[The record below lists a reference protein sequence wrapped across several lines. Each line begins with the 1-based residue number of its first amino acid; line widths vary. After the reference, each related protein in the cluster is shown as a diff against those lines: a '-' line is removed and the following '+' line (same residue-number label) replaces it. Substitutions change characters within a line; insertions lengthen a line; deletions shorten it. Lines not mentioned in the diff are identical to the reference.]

1 VNRSVL
7 YRAALFVA
15 LAVAGIVVL
24 VPTLVR
30 PAPTFRPWKQPVRLG
45 LDLQGG
51 THLLYAVD
59 IEQAIDGTV
68 DRAMQ
73 NLEREL
79 RDAQIGA
86 SSVDRDGRTIN
97 IRLANRDRRREVE
110 DLVKQRFAN
119 LVPVPQTDVENAAD
133 LAYTLAPPEIQRL
146 RENVREQALKI
157 IRNRIDQFG
166 VAEPTV
172 QAQGADE
179 IIVQLPGI
187 QDPQRAKELIGRT
200 ALLEFKLIATGPQA
214 GTVKNPGPGVQVLPG
229 RAAECKPPER
239 KCLVERRTL
248 MTGDVL
254 TDAHVS
260 PGSMTEGMAVEFVL
274 DAAGAQQF
282 AQLSSAN
289 VGRQLAIVLDGN
301 VESAPVIREPITGGR
316 GQITGRFDFAE
327 AQDLANVLRNGALPA
342 PLKLLEERTV
352 GPSLGQD
359 SIRNGILSF
368 VVGSVLVVAFMLVY
382 YRGGGLIADA
392 ALLLNVFF
400 LVSTFA
406 AFGFTLSLPGIAGIV
421 LTIGMAVDA
430 NVLILERIREELR
443 LGKSPRA
450 AIDAGYERAWYAI
463 RDSNLTTFLSGLI
476 LFQFGSGP
484 VRGFAVTLCV
494 GILTS
499 LLTGVFGTR
508 VVYDLLTSGRRLTTV
523 SV

>member
-7 YRAALFVA
+7 YRVGLFAV
-15 LAVAGIVVL
+15 LAVAAVILL
-24 VPTLVR
+24 VPTFVR
-30 PAPTFRPWKQPVRLG
+30 PAPAWWPWQQPVRLG

-59 IEQAIDGTV
+59 IEQAIDSAV
-68 DRAMQ
+68 DRVAQ
-73 NLEREL
+73 DIEREL

-86 SSVDRDGRTIN
+86 STVEREGRTIRL
-97 IRLANRDRRREVE
+97 RLANPDKRQQVTELIKE
-110 DLVKQRFAN
+110 RFPTLKA
-119 LVPVPQTDVENAAD
+119 VSISDPQPGD
-133 LAYTLAPPEIQRL
+133 LAFTIDERDVQRI
-146 RENVREQALKI
+146 RENTREQALRI

-179 IIVQLPGI
+179 IVVQLPGI

-200 ALLEFKLIATGPQA
+200 ALLEFKLLAQGAQA
-214 GTVKNPGPGVQVLPG
+214 GTVEKPGPGVQVINGKNETG
-229 RAAECKPPER
+229 RR
-239 KCLVERRTL
+239 TQYLVERRTL

-254 TDAHVS
+254 TDASVS
-260 PGSMTEGMAVEFVL
+260 PGSATEGMAVEFVL
-274 DAAGAQQF
+274 DARGGKQF
-282 AQLSSAN
+282 GQITTSS
-289 VGRQLAIVLDGN
+289 VGRNLAIILDGV

-316 GQITGRFDFAE
+316 GQITGRFGFAE

-342 PLKLLEERTV
+342 PLKLIEERTV

-359 SIRNGILSF
+359 SIRKGILSF
-368 VVGSVLVVAFMLVY
+368 VVGSSLVVVFMLVY
-382 YRGGGLIADA
+382 YRGGGAIADG
-392 ALLLNVFF
+392 ALLLNILL
-400 LVSTFA
+400 LVAVFA

-443 LGKSPRA
+443 NGRTPRA

-463 RDSNLTTFLSGLI
+463 RDSNVTTFCSGLI
-476 LFQFGSGP
+476 LFQFGTGP
-484 VRGFAVTLCV
+484 VRGFAVTLCL

-508 VVYDLLTSGRRLTTV
+508 VVYDMLTSGRKVETV

>member
-1 VNRSVL
+1 M

-15 LAVAGIVVL
+15 LAVAAIVVL
-24 VPTLVR
+24 VPTVVQ
-30 PAPTFRPWKQPVRLG
+30 PTPSWWPWHQPVRLG

-59 IEQAIDGTV
+59 IEQAIDMAV
-68 DRAMQ
+68 DRDRQ
-73 NLEREL
+73 DLERAL
-79 RDAQIGA
+79 REAQIGA
-86 SSVDRDGRTIN
+86 TSIDQQGRTIL
-97 IRLANRDRRREVE
+97 IRLANKDKRTQVQ
-110 DLVKQRFAN
+110 DLVKEQFPG
-119 LVPVPQTDVENAAD
+119 LLSVPQPDVENAAD
-133 LAYTLAPPEIQRL
+133 FAFTLEPREIQRL

-172 QAQGADE
+172 QAQGSDE
-179 IIVQLPGI
+179 IVVQLPGI
-187 QDPQRAKELIGRT
+187 QDPQRAKDLIGKT
-200 ALLEFKLIATGPQA
+200 ALLEFKILAEGPQA
-214 GTVKNPGPGVQVLPG
+214 GTPDKPGPGAQALPG
-229 RAAECKPPER
+229 KSEAGRR
-239 KCLVERRTL
+239 QTYLVERRTL

-260 PGSMTEGMAVEFVL
+260 PGSATEGMAVEFVL
-274 DAAGAQQF
+274 DPRGAKEFGQITT
-282 AQLSSAN
+282 AN
-289 VGRQLAIVLDGN
+289 VGRRLAIILDGI

-342 PLKLLEERTV
+342 PLRLIEERTV
-352 GPSLGQD
+352 GPSLGRD
-359 SIRNGILSF
+359 SIRNGVLSF
-368 VVGSVLVVAFMLVY
+368 VVGSGLVIAFMLVY

-392 ALLLNVFF
+392 ALLLNVLL
-400 LVSTFA
+400 LVGAFG

-484 VRGFAVTLCV
+484 VRGFAVTLCL

-508 VVYDLLTSGRRLTTV
+508 VVYDAFTSGRRLHTV

>member
-1 VNRSVL
+1 MSRTVL
-7 YRAALFVA
+7 YRVALFAGLALAAL
-15 LAVAGIVVL
+15 VVL
-24 VPTLVR
+24 VPTFVQ
-30 PAPTFRPWKQPVRLG
+30 PAPAWWPWRQPVRLG

-51 THLLYAVD
+51 THLLYGVD
-59 IEQAIDGTV
+59 IEQAIDTSV
-68 DRAMQ
+68 ERVMQ
-73 NLEREL
+73 DIEREL
-79 RDAQIGA
+79 RDAGIGA
-86 SSVDRDGRTIN
+86 TSVERDGRTIRV
-97 IRLANRDRRREVE
+97 RLANKDKRKEAE
-110 DLVKQRFAN
+110 GLLKERFPTLTSVAQ
-119 LVPVPQTDVENAAD
+119 PDVEQAAD
-133 LAYTLAPPEIQRL
+133 FAFTLDARDEQRI

-166 VAEPTV
+166 VAEPIV
-172 QAQGADE
+172 QAQGSDE
-179 IIVQLPGI
+179 IVVQLPGI

-200 ALLEFKLIATGPQA
+200 ALLEFKLLPADAKA
-214 GTVKNPGPGVQVLPG
+214 GTVEKPGPGVQVLPG
-229 RAAECKPPER
+229 KSDTGRR
-239 KCLVERRTL
+239 QSYLVERKTL

-260 PGSMTEGMAVEFVL
+260 PGSATEGMAVEFVL
-274 DAAGAQQF
+274 DARGGKQFGA
-282 AQLSSAN
+282 LTSAN
-289 VGRQLAIVLDGN
+289 VGRNLAIVLDGV

-342 PLKLLEERTV
+342 PLKLIEERTV

-359 SIRNGILSF
+359 SIRSGVLSF
-368 VVGSVLVVAFMLVY
+368 VVGSILVVAFMLVY
-382 YRGGGLIADA
+382 YRGGGLIADG
-392 ALLLNVFF
+392 ALLLNILLLLGV
-400 LVSTFA
+400 FA

-443 LGKSPRA
+443 LGKTPRA
-450 AIDAGYERAWYAI
+450 AIEAGYERAWYAI

-508 VVYDLLTSGRRLTTV
+508 VVYDFLTSRRRLATV

>member
-7 YRAALFVA
+7 YRAALFAGLAIAA
-15 LAVAGIVVL
+15 LVLL
-24 VPTLVR
+24 VPTFVR
-30 PAPTFRPWKQPVRLG
+30 PAPAWWPWKQPVRLG

-51 THLLYAVD
+51 THLLYGVD
-59 IEQAIDGTV
+59 IEQAIDMSL
-68 DRAMQ
+68 DRNVQ
-73 NLEREL
+73 DLEREL
-79 RDAQIGA
+79 RQAQIGA
-86 SSVDRDGRTIN
+86 TSVEREGAVVHV
-97 IRLANRDRRREVE
+97 RLANKDKRSDAAA
-110 DLVKQRFAN
+110 LVKERFPS
-119 LVPVPQTDVENAAD
+119 LVPVAQPDVETASD
-133 LAYTLAPPEIQRL
+133 LAFSFDPREMQRI

-157 IRNRIDQFG
+157 IRNRIDSFG
-166 VAEPTV
+166 VSEPTV
-172 QAQGADE
+172 QAQGNDE
-179 IIVQLPGI
+179 IVVQLPGI
-187 QDPQRAKELIGRT
+187 QDPQRAKDLIGKT
-200 ALLEFKLIATGPQA
+200 ALLEFKLTAQGPQA
-214 GTVKNPGPGVQVLPG
+214 GTLEHPGPGTQVLPG
-229 RAAECKPPER
+229 KSESGRR
-239 KCLVERRTL
+239 QTYLVERRTL

-260 PGSMTEGMAVEFVL
+260 AGSATEGMAVEFVL
-274 DAAGAQQF
+274 DARGTKDFGQIT
-282 AQLSSAN
+282 SAN
-289 VGRQLAIVLDGN
+289 VGRNLAIILDGV

-316 GQITGRFDFAE
+316 GQITGRFDFTE

-342 PLKLLEERTV
+342 PLKLVEERTV

-359 SIRNGILSF
+359 SIRNGVLSF
-368 VVGSVLVVAFMLVY
+368 VVGAALVIAFMLVY

-392 ALLLNVFF
+392 ALLLNVLL
-400 LVSTFA
+400 LVGAFA

-443 LGKSPRA
+443 LGKTPRA

-484 VRGFAVTLCV
+484 VRGFAVTLCL

-499 LLTGVFGTR
+499 LATGVFGTR
-508 VVYDLLTSGRRLTTV
+508 VVYDLLTSGRRVTTV